1 MDSILTLEE
10 AKNYL
15 RIDYDEDDSLL
26 QSLMTVTV
34 DYLRDAIDDFDTKVT
49 KEKFIKRAKILA
61 CVLLQ
66 EWYDNREQRESKD
79 LSYISRSLML
89 QLQNGGN
96 YEWYN

>member
-15 RIDYDEDDSLL
+15 RIDYTEDDSLL
-26 QSLMTVTV
+26 QSLMTATV
-34 DYLRDAIDDFDTKVT
+34 DYTKIT
-49 KEKFIKRAKILA
+49 KEKFNKRAKILA

-79 LSYISRSLML
+79 LSYTSRSLML

-96 YEWYN
+96 YDWYN

>member
-1 MDSILTLEE
+1 MDSILTLKE
-10 AKNYL
+10 AKKYL

-26 QSLMTVTV
+26 QSLVTATV
-34 DYLRDAIDDFDTKVT
+34 DYLRDAIDDFDIKAT
-49 KEKFIKRAKILA
+49 KEKFVKRAKILA

-79 LSYISRSLML
+79 LSYTSRSLML

-96 YEWYN
+96 YD

>member
-1 MDSILTLEE
+1 MDNFLTLNE

-15 RIDYDEDDSLL
+15 RIDYDDDDLWL
-26 QSLMTVTV
+26 QSLLVATV

-79 LSYISRSLML
+79 LSYTSRSLML

-96 YEWYN
+96 YD

>member
-96 YEWYN
+96 YE